1 MSILED
7 DIDNLYQ
14 TSLAITRNVHIEFF
28 TAILSPKMSNLP
40 EVALVCKMPREEGR
54 TGKSVS

>member
-40 EVALVCKMPREEGR
+40 RINMEKTR
-54 TGKSVS
+54 

>member
-14 TSLAITRNVHIEFF
+14 TSLAITRNVHIELFGLLVKNGDEKVSVFF
-28 TAILSPKMSNLP
+28 
-40 EVALVCKMPREEGR
+40 
-54 TGKSVS
+54 